1 MGTMVQIA
9 REVCVASLESAWSSA
24 ATEDDQK
31 TVQPWGLELDV
42 VVDIEVHM
50 TREVWKGE
58 VNVLVKELRISMI
71 SVIDGGQMREVR
83 EPTLNR
89 KQAEKGFRVDR
100 MHMYVEKA
108 ISEIVF
114 SACFHRGNF

>member
-1 MGTMVQIA
+1 MGYGPPPPPTRPPQ
-9 REVCVASLESAWSSA
+9 ESTVAINTA
-24 ATEDDQK
+24 Q
-31 TVQPWGLELDV
+31 VQPWGLELDV

-71 SVIDGGQMREVR
+71 SVLDGGQMREVR